1 MAMSARLKT
10 VVLPMTAAAALA
22 AMAVSVVVSSPASPS
37 TGEKCSTF
45 EVFDARTGICTPGL
59 PPGIVEETTA
69 AGGGLPEVDGI
80 PCTGHNS
87 YECIGLAEQG
97 LGTGPTPSAS
107 STLSENPGSSVA
119 VTVPAVTPPA

>member
-1 MAMSARLKT
+1 MSARFT
-10 VVLPMTAAAALA
+10 SVVLPMTAVAALA

-45 EVFDARTGICTPGL
+45 EVFDPKTGICMPGL
-59 PPGIVEETTA
+59 PPDIVAETTA
-69 AGGGLPEVDGI
+69 PGGGLPVVDGI
-80 PCTGHNS
+80 PCTGQNS

-119 VTVPAVTPPA
+119 VTAPAVTPPA

>member
-1 MAMSARLKT
+1 M
-10 VVLPMTAAAALA
+10 VVLPMTAVAALA

-37 TGEKCSTF
+37 TGEKCSAY
-45 EVFDARTGICTPGL
+45 EVFDPKTGICMPGL
-59 PPGIVEETTA
+59 PPDIVAETTA
-69 AGGGLPEVDGI
+69 PGGGLPVVDGI
-80 PCTGHNS
+80 PCTGQNS

-119 VTVPAVTPPA
+119 VTAPAVTPPA